1 MNKEVSAVEWLIR
14 QALKWNKDNISE
26 NDFIEF
32 PKDAFKKAKEI
43 EFENNINQWQKGWDD
58 AFDLMQVSR
67 KNKPKS

>member
-1 MNKEVSAVEWLIR
+1 MNKEVSAVEWLMS
-14 QALKWNKDNISE
+14 QALKWNKDNISQ

-43 EFENNINQWQKGWDD
+43 ELKNNINQWKKGWDD

-67 KNKPKS
+67 TNIPK